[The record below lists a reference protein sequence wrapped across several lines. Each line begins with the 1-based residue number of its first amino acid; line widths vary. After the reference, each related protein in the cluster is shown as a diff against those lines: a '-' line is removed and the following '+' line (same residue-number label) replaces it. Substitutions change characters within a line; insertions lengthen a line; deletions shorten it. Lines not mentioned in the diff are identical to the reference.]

1 MNLHNNCQQQ
11 QLSGS
16 NSARPPTF
24 WTICPTCGT
33 KFQYHH
39 AILKKAVCCQN
50 CSKAFIAHALT
61 EQHVPFGPYQQFA
74 ELWISAG
81 VYSEIRLLRKFEPGQ
96 IWALYSDIDKFPNYY
111 VFIEKVDLENNEVQ
125 ARWLE
130 AFPDEEVDQRLVV
143 DPTVGCGTYRVSTT
157 CGIMIYTDT
166 KPFSHPVHA
175 AFIGRRNS
183 YEIYPRKDEVWALLR
198 GWDIGWSSDAH
209 NQKNYNYEVVQ
220 VLSDFTTG
228 TSITVM
234 PLVKIKVFVSLFMQD
249 KEATAYLIP
258 QDDPIWFS
266 HSLPYRFMG
275 AAESEGIPEGAL
287 ELDPAALPLN
297 LEDALASVV
306 PERSSGKGQEFGI
319 VYTRSAVE
327 GTDVDEESGDIIQ
340 AKFVCPDSEF
350 YDFTEIRLLCK
361 FKPGQIWA
369 LYNDI
374 YYFPNYYAIIKKVD
388 VKNNKV
394 TLRWL
399 LVCPEGMEEKR
410 LVKED
415 HPVGC
420 GTFRVSTGNDG
431 ISTCTRTAYFSHPVP
446 GIPTGIRNE
455 YEIFP
460 RLRDVWAV
468 YKDWRAGWTA
478 QDFKNCDYI

>member
-16 NSARPPTF
+16 NSARPPTL

-81 VYSEIRLLRKFEPGQ
+81 VFSEIRLLQKFEPGQ

-209 NQKNYNYEVVQ
+209 NQKNYKYEVVQ
-220 VLSDFTTG
+220 
-228 TSITVM
+228 
-234 PLVKIKVFVSLFMQD
+234 
-249 KEATAYLIP
+249 
-258 QDDPIWFS
+258 DDTIWFS
-266 HSLPYRFMG
+266 HSLPYRLMG
-275 AAESEGIPEGAL
+275 AAQSEGIPEGAL
-287 ELDPAALPLN
+287 ELDPATLPLN

-306 PERSSGKGQEFGI
+306 PESSSVKGQEFGTR
-319 VYTRSAVE
+319 YTRSAVE
-327 GTDVDEESGDIIQ
+327 GTDVDEESGGIIH
-340 AKFVCPDSEF
+340 AKFGCPDSEF

-369 LYNDI
+369 LYNNI
-374 YYFPNYYAIIKKVD
+374 YYFPNYYAVIKKVD
-388 VKNNKV
+388 VKNNK
-394 TLRWL
+394 
-399 LVCPEGMEEKR
+399 GMEEKR

-415 HPVGC
+415 HPVWC

-431 ISTCTRTAYFSHPVP
+431 ISTCTRTTYFSHPVP
-446 GIPTGIRNE
+446 GRPTGIRNE